1 MINNNFYT
9 TNPKIRKRIYKETFM
24 KLKFLQTA
32 VAGLM
37 FSVCGF
43 ANATLITHNGYTLDT
58 DTKIVSNGVVEW
70 LQWNQ
75 TTGMSI
81 NEALSAFSGEDWQ
94 LATNSQMAEL
104 FNAFD
109 LSYGKFIWT
118 NEENLSQTY
127 DGPTDGIAIEDW
139 INDREL
145 KFVSLFADTAEA
157 WPNEGTC
164 GAADCLQMSAAYFG
178 SDNDNDGQ
186 YKVARVYDDLQFNDG
201 SGYQDLGSLAEMSND
216 IIDLNTDTAY
226 SRGVALVRV
235 VNVPEPQSLAI
246 FALGI
251 MGLSIRRF
259 KKQ

>member
-1 MINNNFYT
+1 MDHGNFLSMKLHKKLTLAFGLAASFGVQAGLISDYVLDET
-9 TNPKIRKRIYKETFM
+9 TNI
-24 KLKFLQTA
+24 
-32 VAGLM
+32 V
-37 FSVCGF
+37 
-43 ANATLITHNGYTLDT
+43 T
-58 DTKIVSNGVVEW
+58 DTANGIEW
-70 LQWNQ
+70 LQWDQ

-81 NEALSAFSGEDWQ
+81 NEALSAFNGAGWQ
-94 LATNSQMAEL
+94 LATNSQMADL

-109 LSYGKFIWT
+109 LSYGGFIWT
-118 NEENLSQTY
+118 NEENLLQTY

-139 INDREL
+139 SNDREL
-145 KFVSLFADTAEA
+145 QFVSLFSDTAEA

-164 GAADCLQMSAAYFG
+164 GVADCLQMSAAYFG

-186 YKVARVYDDLQFNDG
+186 YKVARIVDDLQFDDG

-246 FALGI
+246 LFLGI
-251 MGLSIRRF
+251 AGLLAYRA
-259 KKQ
+259 KKA